1 MLYLDDKRIGDEV
14 VNEGL
19 GFDSFTPV
27 YGGSA
32 ALVAGEHELKLEITN
47 DWIDID
53 FIEFKLKS
61 TGIATKLNLMT
72 EAESNFNLFD
82 MQGKHVASFKAS
94 GMDAA
99 VRMVKGGVKGI
110 RQGVYLVRSASKMG
124 IKQKVVTYEK

>member
-1 MLYLDDKRIGDEV
+1 
-14 VNEGL
+14 
-19 GFDSFTPV
+19 
-27 YGGSA
+27 
-32 ALVAGEHELKLEITN
+32 
-47 DWIDID
+47 
-53 FIEFKLKS
+53 
-61 TGIATKLNLMT
+61 MT

-110 RQGVYLVRSASKMG
+110 RQGVYLVRSAGKMG

>member
-1 MLYLDDKRIGDEV
+1 V
-14 VNEGL
+14 
-19 GFDSFTPV
+19 S
-27 YGGSA
+27 GGKA
-32 ALVAGEHELKLEITN
+32 TLKAGEHELKLEIVG

-53 FIEFKLKS
+53 NIEFKAVKNDEPPS
-61 TGIATKLNLMT
+61 GIDAIRLSMT

-99 VRMVKGGVKGI
+99 VRMVKSGVKGI